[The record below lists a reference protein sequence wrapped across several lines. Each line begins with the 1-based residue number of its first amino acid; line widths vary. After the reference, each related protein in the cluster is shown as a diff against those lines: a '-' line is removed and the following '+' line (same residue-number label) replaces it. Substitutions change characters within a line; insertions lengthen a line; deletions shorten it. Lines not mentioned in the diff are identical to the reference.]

1 LTNGWGINGIVT
13 LQSGQPFHLIYTL
26 DDYDGS
32 GEFFAKPDVVGPIR
46 YNYGDPTQFL
56 DLTSF
61 AVPCTLSGG
70 NAAQDCVFA
79 NNTNSMHFG
88 RLGRN
93 SLLGPHY
100 RQFDFS
106 LYKNTKLTER
116 LNMQLR
122 FEAYNLF
129 NHPNFA
135 SPLYPAFLAAADI
148 NGISTG
154 NDAKGSACNPTG
166 AGQTPIGHSCGFYP
180 LSVTGDVGIGY
191 PFLGGGGPR
200 SMQLAVHFTF

>member
-1 LTNGWGINGIVT
+1 
-13 LQSGQPFHLIYTL
+13 
-26 DDYDGS
+26 
-32 GEFFAKPDVVGPIR
+32 
-46 YNYGDPTQFL
+46 
-56 DLTSF
+56 
-61 AVPCTLSGG
+61 
-70 NAAQDCVFA
+70 
-79 NNTNSMHFG
+79 
-88 RLGRN
+88 
-93 SLLGPHY
+93 
-100 RQFDFS
+100 
-106 LYKNTKLTER
+106 
-116 LNMQLR
+116 MQLR

-148 NGISTG
+148 NGISSG